1 MNQALLDS
9 LYATARGLPVTLAIW
24 LAAVVLGMAG
34 GFLIGAFRFFAPRI
48 LAWPLVVAVEAVRGT
63 PFLVQCF
70 LLYFGGP
77 FMGLDLTPI
86 MAGLVALSLYGAAYF
101 SEVFRAGFMAVPPGQ
116 LEVARMLGLSRPQS
130 VLRIMLP
137 VMALGVLPSLANLA
151 VILIKETAVLSIITV
166 PELTFRVQAVGT
178 ASFAFAET
186 TLVLALVYWALAEL
200 TAWGARVTE
209 RRIERALAA

>member
-1 MNQALLDS
+1 MMQALQDS
-9 LYATARGLPVTLAIW
+9 LVATAQGLPVTLFIW
-24 LAAVVLGMAG
+24 TASVALGMAG
-34 GFLIGAFRFFAPRI
+34 GFVVGALRFFSP
-48 LAWPLVVAVEAVRGT
+48 WPLALPLSMAVEAVRGT

-77 FMGLDLTPI
+77 FIGIDLAPLT
-86 MAGLVALSLYGAAYF
+86 AGLLALSVYGAAYF

-116 LEVARMLGLSRPQS
+116 LEVARMLGLSRFQA

-137 VMALGVLPSLANLA
+137 VMALGVLPSLANLC

-166 PELTFRVQAVGT
+166 PELTFRVQGVGT
-178 ASFAFAET
+178 ATFAFAET
-186 TLVLALVYWALAEL
+186 MLVLALVYWALAEL
-200 TAWGARVTE
+200 TAWGARAAE

>member
-1 MNQALLDS
+1 MMQALSDS
-9 LYATARGLPVTLAIW
+9 LVATAQGLPVTLAIW
-24 LAAVVLGMAG
+24 LAAVLLGMAG
-34 GFLIGAFRFFAPRI
+34 GFLIGALRFFAPAA

-77 FMGLDLTPI
+77 YMGLDLSPVT
-86 MAGLVALSLYGAAYF
+86 AGLVALSVYGAAYF

-116 LEVARMLGLSRPQS
+116 LEAARLLGLSRRQA

-166 PELTFRVQAVGT
+166 PELTFRVQGVGT
-178 ASFAFAET
+178 STFAFAET

-200 TAWGARVTE
+200 TAWGARATE

>member
-1 MNQALLDS
+1 MTEALLDS
-9 LYATARGLPVTLAIW
+9 LWAAGRGLPLTLAIW
-24 LAAVVLGMAG
+24 LAAVALGMAA
-34 GFLIGAFRFFAPRI
+34 GFLIGALRFFAPRVVTLP
-48 LAWPLVVAVEAVRGT
+48 LAAAVEAVRGT

-77 FMGLDLTPI
+77 YMGIDLAPI
-86 MAGLVALSLYGAAYF
+86 TAGLVALAVYGAAYF

-116 LEVARMLGLSRPQS
+116 LEVARMLGLSRIQA

-178 ASFAFAET
+178 ARFAFAET
-186 TLVLALVYWALAEL
+186 TLVLALAYWALAEV
-200 TAWGARVTE
+200 TAWGARATE

>member
-1 MNQALLDS
+1 MIQALRDS
-9 LYATARGLPVTLAIW
+9 LWATVQGLPVTLAIW
-24 LAAVVLGMAG
+24 LAAVAAGMVLGFVVGAG
-34 GFLIGAFRFFAPRI
+34 RFFAPRMA
-48 LAWPLVVAVEAVRGT
+48 AWPLAAMVETVRGV

-77 FMGLDLTPI
+77 FIGIDLSPV
-86 MAGLVALSLYGAAYF
+86 MAGFVALSVYGAAYF

-116 LEVARMLGLSRPQS
+116 LEAARLLGLSRPAT

-166 PELTFRVQAVGT
+166 PELTFRVQGVGT
-178 ASFAFAET
+178 ATFAFAET
-186 TLVLALVYWALAEL
+186 TLVLAVVYWALVEG
-200 TAWGARVTE
+200 TAVATRSLE

>member
-1 MNQALLDS
+1 MIQAFRDS
-9 LYATARGLPVTLAIW
+9 LWATVQGLPVTLAIW
-24 LAAVVLGMAG
+24 LAAVAAGMALGFIVG
-34 GFLIGAFRFFAPRI
+34 GLRFFAPRL
-48 LAWPLVVAVEAVRGT
+48 LAWPLAALVETVRGV

-77 FMGLDLTPI
+77 FIGIDLSPV
-86 MAGLVALSLYGAAYF
+86 MAGLVALSVYGAAYF

-116 LEVARMLGLSRPQS
+116 LEAARILGLGRRQA

-166 PELTFRVQAVGT
+166 PELTFRVQGVGT
-178 ASFAFAET
+178 ATFAFAET
-186 TLVLALVYWALAEL
+186 TLVLALVYWALVEA
-200 TAWGARVTE
+200 TAWGARGLE
-209 RRIERALAA
+209 RRIETALAA

>member
-1 MNQALLDS
+1 MTEALLDS
-9 LYATARGLPVTLAIW
+9 LWAAGRGLPLTLAIW
-24 LAAVVLGMAG
+24 LAAVALGMAA
-34 GFLIGAFRFFAPRI
+34 GFLIGALRFFAPRVVTLP
-48 LAWPLVVAVEAVRGT
+48 LAAAVEAVRGT

-77 FMGLDLTPI
+77 YMGIDLAPI
-86 MAGLVALSLYGAAYF
+86 TAGLVALAVYGAAYF

-116 LEVARMLGLSRPQS
+116 LEVARMLGLSRIQA

-178 ASFAFAET
+178 ARFAFAET
-186 TLVLALVYWALAEL
+186 TLVLALVYWALAEV
-200 TAWGARVTE
+200 TAWGARATE